1 MIINRT
7 ADVARGRGITT
18 ITDLAARTGLAYNTA
33 HALFTG
39 RTTRI
44 DHETLD
50 RLCAALGVQP
60 GDLLVYVSPASAG
73 DGLTALATST
83 SD

>member
-7 ADVARGRGITT
+7 AAVARGRGITT
-18 ITDLAARTGLAYNTA
+18 ITELAMRTGLAYNTA

-39 RTTRI
+39 RSTRI

-60 GDLLVYVSPASAG
+60 GDLFVYEPQRTAG
-73 DGLTALATST
+73 GDLTARGASL